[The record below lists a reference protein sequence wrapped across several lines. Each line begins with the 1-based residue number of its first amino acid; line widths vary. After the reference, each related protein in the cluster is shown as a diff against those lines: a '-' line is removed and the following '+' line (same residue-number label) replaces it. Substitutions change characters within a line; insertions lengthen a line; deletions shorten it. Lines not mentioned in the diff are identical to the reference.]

1 MKAYVIKGYCRYPEK
16 VFATIEEAKNYAL
29 EIIKSEEKR
38 FITNETEWGNKFKT
52 KIKVNDK
59 VVMLSKYVYHS
70 SVNKWWKRTL
80 RRSIIEKDFIG
91 Q

>member
-1 MKAYVIKGYCRYPEK
+1 MKAYVIKGYRRYPEK

-38 FITNETEWGNKFKT
+38 FITNETEWGNEFKT

-59 VVMLSKYVYHS
+59 VVMLSEYVYIS
-70 SVNKWWKRTL
+70 RFNEWRKSTL
-80 RRSIIEKDFIG
+80 RRSIIEKEFIG